1 MVDTIS
7 IEKKYLD
14 NLYIYIEKLENHAKW
29 LEGINNSSTDKIDYL
44 NRKIKNIKR
53 NKARISNKLQIKG
66 SLKNIEVRNIE
77 TNTVNVESEMDW
89 VDIEDENE
97 LLQ

>member
-1 MVDTIS
+1 MTITIS
-7 IEKKYLD
+7 IEKNYLD

-29 LEGINNSSTDKIDYL
+29 LEGVNNVSVDKIEYL

-53 NKARISNKLQIKG
+53 NKARISKKLQIKG
-66 SLKNIEVRNIE
+66 SLKNIEVKNIE
-77 TNTVNVESEMDW
+77 TNTLNVESEMDW